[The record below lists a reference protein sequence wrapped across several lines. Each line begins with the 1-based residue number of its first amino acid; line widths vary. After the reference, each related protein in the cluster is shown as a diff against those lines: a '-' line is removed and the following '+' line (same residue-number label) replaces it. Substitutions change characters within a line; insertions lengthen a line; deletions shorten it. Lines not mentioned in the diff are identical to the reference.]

1 MNNTHRIFKVLSIL
15 FFLICLGACAQNDLA
30 EVIVKEERNLPEF
43 NKINIRTL
51 GEINLKVGEER
62 TIRIETHADIIN
74 DISYEIVDQELVIS
88 YRSSRRNQNIRTL
101 NITVTAEDYQKIS
114 LNEVA
119 EIKVD
124 NPINTTNL
132 EINQRD
138 VGSVKLAEVNV
149 ENLVLNLNDV
159 GNISIKGGTAK
170 RGVLT
175 LDGVG
180 NIKTFGVTYETCKA
194 TLNDVGSIEVTVE
207 ESLDAVIRGVGN
219 ILYKGNPLVS
229 KTERGTGKVTKR

>member
-1 MNNTHRIFKVLSIL
+1 MNNIHRTFNTLLILSLL
-15 FFLICLGACAQNDLA
+15 FCLGACAQNDLG

-43 NKINIRTL
+43 NKINIRSL
-51 GEINLKVGEER
+51 GEINLKIGEER
-62 TIRIETHADIIN
+62 TIRIETHEDIIG
-74 DISYEIVDQELVIS
+74 DISYVVADEELTIS
-88 YRSSRRNQNIRTL
+88 YRGSRRNQNIRTL
-101 NITVTAEDYQKIS
+101 NITVTAEDYQKIA

-124 NPINTTNL
+124 DPINTSNL
-132 EINQRD
+132 EIDQRD
-138 VGSVKLAEVNV
+138 VGSIRLKEVNV
-149 ENLVLNLNDV
+149 ENLILNLKDV
-159 GNISIKGGTAK
+159 GNISINSGTAK

-194 TLNDVGSIEVTVE
+194 TLNDVGNIEVTVT

-219 ILYKGNPLVS
+219 ILYKGNPSVS
-229 KTERGTGKVTKR
+229 KTERGTGKVVRK

>member
-1 MNNTHRIFKVLSIL
+1 MNNTHRIFNALLIFS
-15 FFLICLGACAQNDLA
+15 FMICLGACAQDDLG

-43 NKINIRTL
+43 NKINVRTL
-51 GEINLKVGEER
+51 GEINLKIGEER

-74 DISYEIVDQELVIS
+74 DVSYEVVDKELVIN

-114 LNEVA
+114 LNEVS

-124 NPINTTNL
+124 DPINTANL

-138 VGSVKLAEVNV
+138 VGSIKLAEVNV
-149 ENLVLNLNDV
+149 DNLILNLNDV
-159 GNISIKGGTAK
+159 GNISIDNGTAK

-194 TLNDVGSIEVTVE
+194 TLNDVGSIEVTVT
-207 ESLDAVIRGVGN
+207 ESLDAEIRGVGN
-219 ILYKGNPLVS
+219 ILYKGSPSVS